1 MNLSPLPPD
10 ATDLYL
16 RGELDAS
23 TKALYEQH
31 LEADPAM
38 KADLEF
44 QETLTQ
50 GLGVAKR
57 RAELKSMLQQTPVS
71 AGFSFLQSG
80 LAQWSAAAIS
90 AAVVVGTLWYINQPS
105 STNQDASPAVAVQ
118 SATSQATTS
127 PSVPTLPAPEAS
139 SVLEEPLAAAEPAAS
154 QVSHADPVSPQ
165 PKVHQAQQPSVKRA
179 NQASDQTSTFDEP
192 SAESKAPAGSEMIS
206 GVGDNMN
213 SPSVLP
219 KNNAESASAVSETIL
234 KTDPAYQM
242 HYQFVDGKL
251 YLYGKFNKGLYEVID
266 LSGKNGKRSFLY
278 YQETYYQVLP
288 GTSKITALEQTA
300 DKSIVASLDKLR
312 KK

>member
-44 QETLTQ
+44 QQTLTQ

-57 RAELKSMLQQTPVS
+57 RAELKSMLQQTPIS
-71 AGFSFLQSG
+71 SGFSFWQSG
-80 LAQWSAAAIS
+80 VAQWSAAAIS
-90 AAVVVGTLWYINQPS
+90 AAVVVGSLWYINQPP
-105 STNQDASPAVAVQ
+105 STNQNASPVVAVQ
-118 SATSQATTS
+118 SASTPETTN
-127 PSVPTLPAPEAS
+127 PSVPSSPAPEAS
-139 SVLEEPLAAAEPAAS
+139 PVLEVPLAAAEPAAS
-154 QVSHADPVSPQ
+154 QIKHADPVSPQ
-165 PKVHQAQQPSVKRA
+165 PKVQQSQQPSAKRA
-179 NQASDQTSTFDEP
+179 NQASDQNNTFDEP
-192 SAESKAPAGSEMIS
+192 STESKAPAGSEMIN

-219 KNNAESASAVSETIL
+219 KNNAEFASAVSETIL
-234 KTDPAYQM
+234 KSDPAYQM

-288 GTSKITALEQTA
+288 GTSKITALEQMA